1 MLGAIDV
8 RKGVS
13 IYSWKGCRPK
23 GRGHTVQSLASVR
36 YFQVCYLTGGGMAVN
51 LEDFLKEAVL
61 SII

>member
-51 LEDFLKEAVL
+51 LEDF
-61 SII
+61 